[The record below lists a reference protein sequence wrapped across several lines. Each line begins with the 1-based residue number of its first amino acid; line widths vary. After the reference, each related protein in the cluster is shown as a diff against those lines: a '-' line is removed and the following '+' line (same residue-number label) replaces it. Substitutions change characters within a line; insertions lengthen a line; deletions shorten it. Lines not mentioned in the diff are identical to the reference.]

1 MFSWLNRLIVAVALV
16 VGFSS
21 NAFAESWFVT
31 ANGGVGTSPVWVGT
45 EGGKTVYVCRIGGTP
60 GKLIASDGKCYIGYY
75 GKEYA
80 YTSYEV
86 LQDPSGRYRFFGGS
100 ALSDEYVIDGG
111 YENGVLT
118 QICRVRRGNDF
129 IGGKL
134 IGPVQNGKCYYGYY
148 GVEYLST
155 VYDALSDA

>member
-1 MFSWLNRLIVAVALV
+1 MSRSINRFLAIVALA

-21 NAFAESWFVT
+21 SAFAESWIAS
-31 ANGGVGTSPVWVGT
+31 ANGGRGPRPVWVGT
-45 EGGKTVYVCRIGGTP
+45 EGGKNVYVCRIGGTP
-60 GKLIASDGKCYIGYY
+60 GKLVASDGKCYIGYY

-86 LQDPSGRYRFFGGS
+86 LQDPSGRYRYFAGS
-100 ALSDEYVIDGG
+100 SLSDEYVVDSG
-111 YENGVLT
+111 YENGVPT

-148 GVEYLST
+148 GTEYLST
-155 VYDALSDA
+155 VYEALSNA